1 MSRRKN
7 EIKRKA
13 FPFIIAGIIIAVFL
27 IICSFFYIKP
37 QNTGQTIISQNE
49 GIADSQIASN
59 KYTLG
64 NLTINLPSGW
74 AEVKDGSEG
83 SSFIHSASNSA
94 LYIDKFEYTPEIN
107 MLLFETDAPTFL
119 PQGTVLTDYNTN
131 KQNEST
137 LFYEAQSNAGTY
149 FCGKKYLWDK
159 DEIYVITAN
168 INSVYYERLAES
180 MDYILNTA
188 SFNGINPID
197 KDIFLDWDS
206 SFRCQYGMPFG
217 WTEENGT
224 YVKDDN
230 SLNITILNKSLKSY
244 NSMEFQ
250 NDFPSND
257 VIYTSLKEKD
267 GYMIAEGTINAGGG
281 KSTVY
286 LAPISIN
293 DKDYIA
299 GFVWRYTD
307 DNIKEIAEKCIKEF
321 KVFPL
326 REETV
331 EETSETIKD
340 ETTESTSVTETSN
353 TNNSSTITT
362 ETTGNN

>member
-13 FPFIIAGIIIAVFL
+13 FPFIIAGAIIAAFL
-27 IICSFFYIKP
+27 IICSFFYIQP
-37 QNTGQTIISQNE
+37 ENTGQTIVSQNE
-49 GIADSQIASN
+49 GVADSQIASS
-59 KYTLG
+59 KYVFG

-74 AEVKDGSEG
+74 SEVKDNPDIK
-83 SSFIHSASNSA
+83 SFIHSASNSA
-94 LYIDKFEYTPEIN
+94 LYIDKFEYAPEVNI
-107 MLLFETDAPTFL
+107 LLSQPETFI
-119 PQGTVLTDYNTN
+119 PQDTVLTDYNTN
-131 KQNEST
+131 KHNEGT

-149 FCGKKYLWDK
+149 YCGKKYLWDK

-188 SFNGINPID
+188 VFNGINPID
-197 KDIFLDWDS
+197 DDIYLGWDTS
-206 SFRCQYGMPFG
+206 YRCQYGMPLG
-217 WTEENGT
+217 WEEDNGI
-224 YVKDDN
+224 YRKDDN
-230 SLNITILNKSLKSY
+230 SLSITILNKDFKTY
-244 NSMEFQ
+244 NNMEFQ

-257 VIYTSLKEKD
+257 TIYTSLKEKD
-267 GYMIAEGTINAGGG
+267 DFMIAEGSINAGGG

-286 LAPISIN
+286 LVPVSVN
-293 DKDYIA
+293 DNNYII
-299 GFVWRYTD
+299 GFIWRYTD
-307 DNIKEIAEKCIKEF
+307 DNVKGLAEKCIKEF

-340 ETTESTSVTETSN
+340 ETTESN
-353 TNNSSTITT
+353 TNNSSTTVT
-362 ETTGNN
+362 ETTGNNIDQ